1 MTAWS
6 STLAEAVEVRPGVV
20 RGRLRVPPSK
30 SVSHRQLALALL
42 ARSPVEVRNLLRA
55 EDVDLFLAALRAM
68 GWTVEER
75 GEGADIDAGDG
86 GRTVR
91 LAPGPPPAAATLE
104 CGNAGTLMR
113 FLVALAATVPGSW
126 SLDGTPRLRERPV
139 GPLVA
144 ALQAL
149 GVAVTW
155 HGREGYPPL
164 TVAGDT
170 FRGGETTIDA
180 GESSQYLSA
189 LLLAALGGREPTRVR
204 VMALTSAPYVDVTL
218 QLIARW
224 GGRVEASAGAF
235 AVTPGLRAPLVE
247 VDVEGDYSAAAY
259 PAAAA
264 ALTDGEVTLRG
275 LRRESA
281 QGDRAFLD
289 VLRRMGAEVSWQGD
303 ELRVAGV
310 GALTAVDID
319 MASMPDQVPTLA
331 ALAPFARGTT
341 TIRNVLHLRIK
352 ESDRLAAMACELRR
366 ADAEVEELA
375 DGLVIPGI
383 WADVATSDLPREPVI
398 VDPHG
403 DHRIAMSMALVGL
416 RRPGL
421 RIAHPEVVGK
431 SYPRFWDDLSALCGK
446 EAG

>member
-1 MTAWS
+1 
-6 STLAEAVEVRPGVV
+6 VV

-42 ARSPVEVRNLLRA
+42 ARAPVEVRNLLRA
-55 EDVDLFLAALRAM
+55 EDIELFLAALRTM

-75 GEGADIDAGDG
+75 RDQGVDVTRLSPGD
-86 GRTVR
+86 
-91 LAPGPPPAAATLE
+91 PPSEATLL

-113 FLVALAATVPGSW
+113 FLVALVATVPGTW
-126 SLDGTPRLRERPV
+126 TLDGTPRLRERPV
-139 GPLVA
+139 GPLVT
-144 ALQAL
+144 ALGAL
-149 GVAVTW
+149 GVEVRW
-155 HGREGYPPL
+155 GGVEGYPPL
-164 TVAGDT
+164 TVAGGT
-170 FRGGETTIDA
+170 LRGGETTIDA

-189 LLLAALGGREPTRVR
+189 LLLAALAAREPTLVR
-204 VMALTSAPYVDVTL
+204 VVALTSAPYVDVTL

-224 GGRVEASAGAF
+224 GGRVAASSGGF
-235 AVTPGLRAPLVE
+235 VVTPGLHAPLVE

-275 LRRESA
+275 LRRQSA
-281 QGDRAFLD
+281 QGDRVWLD
-289 VLRRMGAEVSWQGD
+289 VLHRMGAEVSWTGD

-310 GALTAVDID
+310 GTLTGVDVD

-341 TIRNVLHLRIK
+341 TIRNVPHLRIK
-352 ESDRLAAMACELRR
+352 ESDRLAAMARELRR
-366 ADAEVEELA
+366 AGAEVEELA

-383 WADVATSDLPREPVI
+383 WSDVSSRDLPREPVT
-398 VDPHG
+398 VDAHG

-421 RIAHPEVVGK
+421 WIAHPKVVAK
-431 SYPRFWDDLSALCGK
+431 SYPRFWEHLSALCGG

>member
-6 STLAEAVEVRPGVV
+6 STLAEALEVRPGVV

-42 ARSPVEVRNLLRA
+42 ARSPIEVRNLLRA
-55 EDVDLFLAALRAM
+55 EDIDLFLAALRTM

-75 GEGADIDAGDG
+75 GELADAGDG
-86 GRTVR
+86 SRTVR
-91 LAPGPPPAAATLE
+91 LAPGPPPAEATLD

-113 FLVALAATVPGSW
+113 FLVALAATIPGSW
-126 SLDGTPRLRERPV
+126 TLDGTPRLRERPV

-155 HGREGYPPL
+155 HGREGFPPL
-164 TVAGDT
+164 TLAGDT
-170 FRGGETTIDA
+170 LRGGETTVDA

-189 LLLAALGGREPTRVR
+189 LLLAALGGQETTRVR
-204 VMALTSAPYVDVTL
+204 VVALTSAPYVDVTL

-235 AVTPGLRAPLVE
+235 VVTPGLRAPVDVE
-247 VDVEGDYSAAAY
+247 VEGDYSAAAY

-264 ALTDGEVTLRG
+264 ALTGGEVTLRG

-281 QGDRAFLD
+281 QGDRGFLD
-289 VLRRMGAEVSWQGD
+289 VLRRMGAEVSRQDD
-303 ELRVAGV
+303 ELQVAGG
-310 GALTAVDID
+310 GALTAVDVD

-341 TIRNVLHLRIK
+341 TIRNVPHLRIK

-383 WADVATSDLPREPVI
+383 WADVATSDLPRQPVI

-421 RIAHPEVVGK
+421 QVARPEVVAK

-446 EAG
+446 ETG